1 MFIDKKLHLEKIMKT
16 CLETEVSEIKQ
27 EVFGLRSLLMELL
40 DPDYGL
46 ELSLAIK
53 QRIRNA
59 RAKGVF
65 IKEQDILKALKA

>member
-1 MFIDKKLHLEKIMKT
+1 MKT
-16 CLETEVSEIKQ
+16 CLETEVSDLKQ

-46 ELSLAIK
+46 KLRPEMK
-53 QRIRNA
+53 QRIQKA

-65 IKEQDILKALKA
+65 IKEHDVLKALKT

>member
-1 MFIDKKLHLEKIMKT
+1 MKT
-16 CLETEVSEIKQ
+16 CLKTEVSDLKQ

-46 ELSLAIK
+46 ELRPEMK
-53 QRIRNA
+53 QRIQKA

-65 IKEQDILKALKA
+65 IKEQDIFNFFGKSHVGIYG